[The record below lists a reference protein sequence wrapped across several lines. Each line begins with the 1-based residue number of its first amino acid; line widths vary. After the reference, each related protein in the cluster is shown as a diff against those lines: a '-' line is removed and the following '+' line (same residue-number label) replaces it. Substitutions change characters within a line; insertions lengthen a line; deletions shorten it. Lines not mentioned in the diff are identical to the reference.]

1 MRVLGLLLSIAAS
14 PWTILIRG
22 IAAGVSCLLIL
33 GVINMQQAVDM
44 ATYGIDPAF
53 MPAVLVGA
61 LVVGVLVSVI
71 VTMLFHERA
80 AENKVKEGKIASV
93 NDLPYNTK
101 YLMMTVLGLI
111 LGVGTGIGIAPFAVD
126 YFTINAG
133 MWTYTIAASIG
144 SGVASA
150 FWISA
155 LHTGIRVTLIKAAGY
170 AKDAILG
177 VEEAKEIIQSVNPKK

>member
-1 MRVLGLLLSIAAS
+1 MRLLGLLMAIAAS
-14 PWTILIRG
+14 PWTILARG

-33 GVINMQQAVDM
+33 GVINMGAVDM
-44 ATYGIDPAF
+44 AAYGIDPTF

-61 LVVGVLVSVI
+61 LVVGVLVAVI

-93 NDLPYNTK
+93 DDLHYNTK
-101 YLMMTVLGLI
+101 YLAMSALGLI
-111 LGVGTGIGIAPFAVD
+111 LGVGTGIGLAPFAVD
-126 YFTINAG
+126 YLTINAG
-133 MWTYTIAASIG
+133 MWSYTIAAAVI
-144 SGVASA
+144 SGAATA

-155 LHTGIRVTLIKAAGY
+155 LHTGIRVTLVKAAET

-177 VEEAKEIIQSVNPKK
+177 IEEAKEIIQSVNPKK

>member
-1 MRVLGLLLSIAAS
+1 MAIAAS
-14 PWTILIRG
+14 PWTILARG
-22 IAAGVSCLLIL
+22 IAAGVSSLLIL
-33 GVINMQQAVDM
+33 GVINMGAVDM
-44 ATYGIDPAF
+44 AAYGIDPTF

-61 LVVGVLVSVI
+61 LVVGVLVMVI
-71 VTMLFHERA
+71 ITMLFHERA

-93 NDLPYNTK
+93 DDLPYNTK
-101 YLMMTVLGLI
+101 YLAMSALGLI
-111 LGVGTGIGIAPFAVD
+111 LGVGCGIGLAPFAVD

-133 MWTYTIAASIG
+133 MWTYTIAAAII
-144 SGVASA
+144 SGAATA

-155 LHTGIRVTLIKAAGY
+155 LHTGIRVTLVKAAEY

>member
-33 GVINMQQAVDM
+33 GVINMQAVDM
-44 ATYGIDPAF
+44 ATYGINPVY

-111 LGVGTGIGIAPFAVD
+111 LGVGCGIGLAPFAVD

-144 SGVASA
+144 SGFASA

-155 LHTGIRVTLIKAAGY
+155 LHTGIRVTLVKAAEY